1 VVEQT
6 GRVRARMAGLLAVI
20 AATVIGCATAGS
32 APDALPKP
40 EVGSCFAIDASGRVE
55 PASCA
60 EDNDGTV
67 SAEVTD
73 VDDCSLLARG
83 GTVAFTVVDGRTSC
97 LTDR

>member
-1 VVEQT
+1 
-6 GRVRARMAGLLAVI
+6 M
-20 AATVIGCATAGS
+20 
-32 APDALPKP
+32 
-40 EVGSCFAIDASGRVE
+40 E

-83 GTVAFTVVDGRTSC
+83 GTVAVTVVDGRTYC
-97 LTDR
+97 LTDRCSPASGSAPACGHQKSLTSGLS